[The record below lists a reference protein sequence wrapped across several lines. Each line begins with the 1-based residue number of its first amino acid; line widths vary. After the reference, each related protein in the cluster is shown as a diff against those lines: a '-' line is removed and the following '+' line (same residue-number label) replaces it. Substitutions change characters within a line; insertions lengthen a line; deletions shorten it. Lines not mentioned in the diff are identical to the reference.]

1 MRQPGTTILIMT
13 VTTGLRMTDLEITMT
28 MQILSSPKPMRKKAR
43 NPRELKKSD
52 KLRKPNQPLSSLLV
66 LTFLA

>member
-1 MRQPGTTILIMT
+1 MRQPATTILIMT
-13 VTTGLRMTDLEITMT
+13 VTTGQRMTNQEVTMI
-28 MQILSSPKPMRKKAR
+28 MQTLSSPRPMRKKAR

-52 KLRKPNQPLSSLLV
+52 KLRKPNELLSSLLV